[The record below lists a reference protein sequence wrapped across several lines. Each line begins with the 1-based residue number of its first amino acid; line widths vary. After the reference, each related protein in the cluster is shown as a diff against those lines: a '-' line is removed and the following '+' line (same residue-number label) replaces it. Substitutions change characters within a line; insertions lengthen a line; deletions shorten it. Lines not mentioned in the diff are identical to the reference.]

1 MSDRKLPHSHGD
13 GDRDRIVDATPDLES
28 ITTVAD
34 AMKHLGDPSRL
45 RIFWLLCHAEECVL
59 DIAAAVD
66 MTSPAVSHHLRIL
79 KTAGLIVSRRVGK
92 EKLYRAAD
100 SPIVDA
106 LHRSM
111 EEIMSVACQ
120 RTGVG
125 SRYSPHGAR

>member
-1 MSDRKLPHSHGD
+1 MSERKLPHSHGD
-13 GDRDRIVDATPDLES
+13 DDRDKIVDATPDLES

-34 AMKHLGDPSRL
+34 AMRHLGDPSRL
-45 RIFWLLCHAEECVL
+45 RIFWLLCHTEECVL

-92 EKLYRAAD
+92 EKLYKAAD
-100 SPIVDA
+100 SPVVDA

-111 EEIMSVACQ
+111 EEILNAACPRQ
-120 RTGVG
+120 R
-125 SRYSPHGAR
+125 

>member
-1 MSDRKLPHSHGD
+1 MPERKLPHSHGD
-13 GDRDRIVDATPDLES
+13 KDQDRIVDATPDLES

-45 RIFWLLCHAEECVL
+45 RIFWLLCHAEECVV

-66 MTSPAVSHHLRIL
+66 MSSPAVSHHLRIL
-79 KTAGLIVSRRVGK
+79 KTAGLIVSRRDGK
-92 EKLYRAAD
+92 EKLYKAANT
-100 SPIVDA
+100 PIVDA

-111 EEIMSVACQ
+111 EEILNATCQ

>member
-1 MSDRKLPHSHGD
+1 MSELKLPHRHGD
-13 GDRDRIVDATPDLES
+13 ERTDKVVDALPDIGA

-45 RIFWLLCHAEECVL
+45 RVFWLLCHAEECVL
-59 DIAAAVD
+59 DIAAAVE

-92 EKLYRAAD
+92 EKLYKAAD
-100 SPIVDA
+100 SLVVDA

-111 EEIMSVACQ
+111 EEIMHATCP
-120 RTGVG
+120 RDREGE
-125 SRYSPHGAR
+125 